1 MCHKHSSRIG
11 VFSYWVQENILIYIE
26 EKKQNRY
33 MQCMGIE
40 DFLHINLVQNLHR
53 VSLEGLINPPHLSL
67 QYPAFPLE
75 TMSNISNSKRSI
87 SIQGDPSNT
96 EFLLFHVLRCFNV
109 KALHYFWKH
118 FMQLLFTLNFVR
130 LHLDFVSSTSSTD
143 RLLAKTR
150 RSENIQFGRVC
161 GSEIKGNVKCAE
173 GVWNG

>member
-118 FMQLLFTLNFVR
+118 FMQMLFTFR
-130 LHLDFVSSTSSTD
+130 LHWILSDSIWILPVVQIQRPDFWQKRGGVRIFNLDEC
-143 RLLAKTR
+143 AA
-150 RSENIQFGRVC
+150 
-161 GSEIKGNVKCAE
+161 VK
-173 GVWNG
+173 

>member
-1 MCHKHSSRIG
+1 
-11 VFSYWVQENILIYIE
+11 
-26 EKKQNRY
+26 

-75 TMSNISNSKRSI
+75 TMSNISNSKRSM

-118 FMQLLFTLNFVR
+118 FMQMLFTFRLNWILSDSIWILPVAR
-130 LHLDFVSSTSSTD
+130 TSSTD
-143 RLLAKTR
+143 GLLAKTR

-161 GSEIKGNVKCAE
+161 GSEIKGNLKCAE